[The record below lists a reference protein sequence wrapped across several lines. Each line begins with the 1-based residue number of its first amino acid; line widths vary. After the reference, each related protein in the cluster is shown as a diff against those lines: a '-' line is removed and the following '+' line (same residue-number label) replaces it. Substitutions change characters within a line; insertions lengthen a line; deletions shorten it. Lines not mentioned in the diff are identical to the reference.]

1 MDIILDNQW
10 LAVGL
15 WGLGSD
21 QMQQQFPWSP
31 GPLVHPNDL
40 QKIFILILHAA
51 AYQRFIFIFQ
61 INA

>member
-1 MDIILDNQW
+1 MDILDNQW

-31 GPLVHPNDL
+31 GPLVHPHDL

>member
-15 WGLGSD
+15 WV

-31 GPLVHPNDL
+31 GPLVHPHDL

>member
-15 WGLGSD
+15 WG
-21 QMQQQFPWSP
+21 QMQQQFPGRMVNWS
-31 GPLVHPNDL
+31 LVHPHDL

>member
-1 MDIILDNQW
+1 MDILDNQW

-15 WGLGSD
+15 LG
-21 QMQQQFPWSP
+21 QMQQQQFPRSP
-31 GPLVHPNDL
+31 GPLVHPHDL

>member
-1 MDIILDNQW
+1 MDILDNQW

-15 WGLGSD
+15 WGLGSA
-21 QMQQQFPWSP
+21 QMQQQFPRSP
-31 GPLVHPNDL
+31 GRLVHPHDL